1 MDDLKQHMTSPPI
14 RRIAHLD
21 MDAFFASVELLRQ
34 PQLKGLPVVVG
45 GRSRSAGWLRD
56 SALEALPP
64 EQIPLEA
71 FARLHSYTGRGV
83 ITTATYEARQFGI
96 GSAMGMM
103 KAAKLCPDAYLLPA
117 DFEQYRAYSR
127 RFKAIIAQYAPEI
140 EDRGVDEV
148 YIDFSD
154 VPGGQDEG
162 GYLLAQRIQQAIF
175 DDTGLTC
182 SIGVAPNK
190 LLAKLASEWHKPNGI
205 FILMPEQVTDKL
217 WPLPCK
223 KVNGIGPKTSEKLE
237 SLGINNLHDLAHTD
251 AQELIDAF
259 GPTYGAWLH
268 RIAWGHDERPLVTD
282 STPVSMSRET
292 TFERD
297 LHARTDKAELS
308 ALFTHLCER
317 VAADLQRK
325 GYAGRTVGVKIR
337 FPDFRSATR
346 AITID
351 HHTQDA
357 AVIRQVAGQCLK
369 RIDLARRFRLLGVK
383 VDNLLPLEQ
392 AQQVDA
398 KAQQLPKA
406 APYSAL
412 QLSLPFE

>member
-1 MDDLKQHMTSPPI
+1 MPSPPI

-45 GRSRSAGWLRD
+45 GGSRSAGWLGNA
-56 SALEALPP
+56 ALEALPP
-64 EQIPLEA
+64 DQIPLSA
-71 FARLHSYTGRGV
+71 FTRLHSYFGRGV

-103 KAAKLCPDAYLLPA
+103 KAAKLCPEAYLLPA

-127 RFKAIIAQYAPEI
+127 RFKAIIAQYAPAT
-140 EDRGVDEV
+140 EDRGIDEV
-148 YIDFSD
+148 YIDFTE
-154 VPGGQDEG
+154 VPGGQEG
-162 GYLLAQRIQQAIF
+162 GGWALAKRIQTAIYE
-175 DDTGLTC
+175 DTGLTC

-190 LLAKLASEWHKPNGI
+190 LLAKLASEWHKPKGI
-205 FILMPEQVTDKL
+205 YILMPDGVTDKL
-217 WPLPCK
+217 WPLACK

-237 SLGINNLHDLAHTD
+237 HLGITNLHDLAHANPQD
-251 AQELIDAF
+251 LIDAF

-268 RIAWGHDERPLVTD
+268 RIAWGQDERPLVMD
-282 STPVSMSRET
+282 SNPVSMSRET

-308 ALFTHLCER
+308 AIFTHLCQR

-325 GYAGRTVGVKIR
+325 GYAGRTIGVKIR

-351 HHTQDA
+351 QHTQDA
-357 AVIRQVAGQCLK
+357 YTIRQIAGQCLK
-369 RIDLARRFRLLGVK
+369 RIDLERRFRLLGVK
-383 VDNLLPLEQ
+383 VDNLLPLEE
-392 AQQVDA
+392 AQQVDSKMA
-398 KAQQLPKA
+398 KQVKQAR
-406 APYSAL
+406 SSIV
-412 QLSLPFE
+412 QLSLPFD

>member
-1 MDDLKQHMTSPPI
+1 MSSPPI

-45 GRSRSAGWLRD
+45 GSSRSAGWLGN
-56 SALEALPP
+56 AQLEALPP

-127 RFKAIIAQYAPEI
+127 RFKAIIAQHASDI
-140 EDRGVDEV
+140 EERGIDEV
-148 YIDFSD
+148 YIDFTE
-154 VPGGQDEG
+154 VAGGQAG
-162 GYLLAQRIQQAIF
+162 GGFALAQRIQQAIYA
-175 DDTGLTC
+175 DTGLTC

-205 FILMPEQVTDKL
+205 FVLMPERVTDKL

-223 KVNGIGPKTSEKLE
+223 KVNGIGPKTNEKLE
-237 SLGINNLHDLAHTD
+237 SLGIFTLHDLAHTD
-251 AQELIDAF
+251 AQELLDAF
-259 GPTYGAWLH
+259 GQTYGAWLH
-268 RIAWGHDERPLVTD
+268 RIAWGQDERPLVME
-282 STPVSMSRET
+282 SAPVSMSRET

-308 ALFTHLCER
+308 AIFTHLCQR

-337 FPDFRSATR
+337 FPDFRAATR
-346 AITID
+346 AITLD
-351 HHTQDA
+351 QHTQDA
-357 AVIRQVAGQCLK
+357 DTIRQVAGQCLK
-369 RIDLARRFRLLGVK
+369 RIDLTGRFRLLGVK
-383 VDNLLPLEQ
+383 VDNLLPLEE
-392 AQQVDA
+392 AQRVNA
-398 KAQQLPKA
+398 KAAQRPK
-406 APYSAL
+406 PTDRSSV

>member
-1 MDDLKQHMTSPPI
+1 MSSPPI

-45 GRSRSAGWLRD
+45 GSSRSAGWLGNVQ
-56 SALEALPP
+56 LEALPP

-83 ITTATYEARQFGI
+83 ITTATYEARKFGI

-127 RFKAIIAQYAPEI
+127 RFKAIIAQHAPDI
-140 EDRGVDEV
+140 EERGIDEV
-148 YIDFSD
+148 YIDFTEVS
-154 VPGGQDEG
+154 GGQEG
-162 GYLLAQRIQQAIF
+162 GGLALAQRIQQAIYA
-175 DDTGLTC
+175 DTGLTC

-205 FILMPEQVTDKL
+205 FVLMPEGVTDKL

-223 KVNGIGPKTSEKLE
+223 KVNGIGPKTNEKLE
-237 SLGINNLHDLAHTD
+237 SLGIFTLHDLAHTD
-251 AQELIDAF
+251 AQELLDAF
-259 GPTYGAWLH
+259 GQTYGAWLH
-268 RIAWGHDERPLVTD
+268 RIAWGQDERPLVME
-282 STPVSMSRET
+282 SAPVSMSRET

-308 ALFTHLCER
+308 AIFTHLCQR

-337 FPDFRSATR
+337 FPDFRAATR
-346 AITID
+346 AITLD
-351 HHTQDA
+351 QHTQNADT
-357 AVIRQVAGQCLK
+357 IRQVAGQCLK
-369 RIDLARRFRLLGVK
+369 RIDLTRRFRLLGVK
-383 VDNLLPLEQ
+383 VDNLLPLEE

-398 KAQQLPKA
+398 KAAQRPK
-406 APYSAL
+406 PTDCSSV
-412 QLSLPFE
+412 QLSLPFD